1 MSIVLFF
8 IISICSA
15 QNQGS
20 IISLDPKPKAGVANL
35 YMYQPTKN
43 ISVPGKIQALVVYQ
57 HKQEFFTKTIRID
70 KTGYKYRFSFKAPD
84 STSIL
89 MFSIIE
95 PGKTIPEKNS
105 LVMEKKIIFDNNN
118 ENGYIIYLHNKEG
131 KRFNYEKTDLAGL
144 LDDYAVYQLAIK
156 RRSGRELIKM
166 YEDSYQKHP
175 ELKKEN
181 AYLDYLFLLYKEN
194 EKIGRLLL
202 LDHANQLLQAKN
214 DEAKWTKAAGIY
226 SRLKM
231 FDEKKAI
238 DDKIDITF
246 PNGKKAIGFFWDN
259 YYKKTDKSEQAMLAS
274 LDEYSNRFKDSSSK
288 TRDRFYTSF
297 LLKCIQDSNWA
308 GALQYERLVT
318 EKIRIAYLYN
328 HYTWRVISKQKVNTV
343 NYLQNAKTVIAR
355 SIKYSSDLMLDSAN
369 LDESTYEE
377 MKDIHFNFY
386 DTYALILYKL
396 GQYDS
401 AFYYQDLVSR
411 QGKELNTG
419 GME

>member
-1 MSIVLFF
+1 MKKNTMSIVLFF

-20 IISLDPKPKAGVANL
+20 IRSMEPKPKAGVANL

-57 HKQEFFTKTIRID
+57 HKQEFFTKTIRVN
-70 KTGYKYRFSFKAPD
+70 KSGYKYRFSFKAPD

-95 PGKTIPEKNS
+95 PGKTILEKNS

-118 ENGYIIYLHNKEG
+118 ENGYIIYLHSKEG

-144 LDDYAVYQLAIK
+144 LDDYAVYELAIK

-166 YEDSYQKHP
+166 YEDCYQKHP

-231 FDEKKAI
+231 GDEKKAI

-246 PNGKKAIGFFWDN
+246 PNGKKG
-259 YYKKTDKSEQAMLAS
+259 Q
-274 LDEYSNRFKDSSSK
+274 R
-288 TRDRFYTSF
+288 
-297 LLKCIQDSNWA
+297 
-308 GALQYERLVT
+308 
-318 EKIRIAYLYN
+318 KI
-328 HYTWRVISKQKVNTV
+328 
-343 NYLQNAKTVIAR
+343 
-355 SIKYSSDLMLDSAN
+355 
-369 LDESTYEE
+369 
-377 MKDIHFNFY
+377 
-386 DTYALILYKL
+386 L
-396 GQYDS
+396 GQLL
-401 AFYYQDLVSR
+401 Q
-411 QGKELNTG
+411 KN
-419 GME
+419 